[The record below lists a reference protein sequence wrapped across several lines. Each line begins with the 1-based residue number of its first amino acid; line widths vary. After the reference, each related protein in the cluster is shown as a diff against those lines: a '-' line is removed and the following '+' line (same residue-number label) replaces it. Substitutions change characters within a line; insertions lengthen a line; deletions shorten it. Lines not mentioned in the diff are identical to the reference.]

1 MAKKLGIETDPAP
14 EPLAEGPRVEIDE
27 EAAKLNISE
36 MINEQKENLKK
47 YDAPD
52 KEKLDFSSVNQD
64 SFTNLIQAPSAFRGT
79 LKEYQLK
86 GLRWLDNLYEQG
98 INGILADEMGL
109 GKTIQ
114 AIALLSHLSEHKKVW
129 GPFLVI
135 APSSTL
141 FNWQQEIKKF
151 CPSLKALP
159 YWGTLKER
167 KTIRKFFTEKKF
179 TRSPDSPFH
188 IVITSYQ
195 LAVSDEKTF
204 HRLNWQYM
212 ILDEAQAI
220 KNIGSQRWG
229 ILMGFK
235 ARNKLLL
242 TGTPIQNTMA
252 ELWALLHFIMPKL
265 FDSHELFQEW
275 FSKDIEAHSQ
285 DQKALNQHQIQRLH
299 AILKPF
305 MLRRVKKDVEH

>member
-1 MAKKLGIETDPAP
+1 
-14 EPLAEGPRVEIDE
+14 
-27 EAAKLNISE
+27 

-47 YDAPD
+47 YDGPS
-52 KEKLDFSSVNQD
+52 KEKLDFSAVNQD
-64 SFTNLIQAPSAFRGT
+64 SFTQLIQVPSSFRGT

-114 AIALLSHLSEHKKVW
+114 AIALLSHLSETKKVW

-179 TRSPDSPFH
+179 TRTPDSPFH

-212 ILDEAQAI
+212 ILD
-220 KNIGSQRWG
+220 
-229 ILMGFK
+229 
-235 ARNKLLL
+235 
-242 TGTPIQNTMA
+242 
-252 ELWALLHFIMPKL
+252 
-265 FDSHELFQEW
+265 
-275 FSKDIEAHSQ
+275 
-285 DQKALNQHQIQRLH
+285 
-299 AILKPF
+299 
-305 MLRRVKKDVEH
+305 